1 MENGITPLFDED
13 SETISLAI
21 KSAVSLGFNIELLFL
36 KISFALFVEI
46 QKRIPLLQLR
56 AY

>member
-1 MENGITPLFDED
+1 MENGITTLFDED